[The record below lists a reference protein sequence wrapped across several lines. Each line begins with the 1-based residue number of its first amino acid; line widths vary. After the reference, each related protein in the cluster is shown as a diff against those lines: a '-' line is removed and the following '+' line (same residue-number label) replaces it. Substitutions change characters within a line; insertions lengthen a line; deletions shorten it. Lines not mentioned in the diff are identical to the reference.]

1 MIARTVFAL
10 VLLLGAGG
18 AHATTTDEL
27 IAKNIAA
34 RGGADRLAAIKT
46 LKMRGQL
53 VAGGGFKLAYAE
65 LLKRPDK
72 IRDEASMQGLTQ
84 VQAWDGQ
91 RGWSIQPFGGRKDP
105 IPMSAD
111 DARELAEG
119 ADIDGAWIDA
129 AAKGNTVTYLGTED
143 VDGTNAHK
151 LQVQLKDGN
160 TLVVYL
166 DPDAYLPIR
175 EIARR
180 TVRGTQQ
187 VTQTDFGDYE
197 QVNGVYFPF
206 AITSGPKGGTP
217 DQMMQIT
224 ISKAEANVPVED
236 ALFAFPEKKIA
247 AGSAATVAGQGS
259 K

>member
-1 MIARTVFAL
+1 MTARAVFAL
-10 VLLLGAGG
+10 ALLLSAGS
-18 AHATTTDEL
+18 ACAATADEL

-34 RGGADRLAAIKT
+34 RGGMDKLQAIKT
-46 LKMRGQL
+46 LKMQGQL
-53 VAGGGFKLAYAE
+53 LAGGGFKLAYSE
-65 LLKRPDK
+65 TLKRPDK
-72 IRDEASMQGLTQ
+72 IRDEASVQGLTQ

-91 RGWSIQPFGGRKDP
+91 HGWSIQPFGGRKDP

-111 DARELAEG
+111 DAKELAEG
-119 ADIDGAWIDA
+119 ADIDGAWVNA
-129 AAKGNTVTYLGTED
+129 AAKGSTVTYLGTED
-143 VDGTNAHK
+143 VDGTSAHK

-160 TLVVYL
+160 TLIVYL

-206 AITSGPKGGTP
+206 AITTGPKEGG
-217 DQMMQIT
+217 DDSKVRIT
-224 ISKAEANVPVED
+224 FDTAQANVPVD
-236 ALFAFPEKKIA
+236 DSIFVFPEKNA
-247 AGSAATVAGQGS
+247 NAAGQGS
-259 K
+259 H

>member
-1 MIARTVFAL
+1 MMIARAVFAFA
-10 VLLLGAGG
+10 LLFCAGS
-18 AHATTTDEL
+18 ACAVTADEL
-27 IAKNIAA
+27 VDKSIAA
-34 RGGADRLAAIKT
+34 RGGMEKLQAIKT
-46 LKMRGQL
+46 LKMEGQL
-53 VAGGGFKLAYAE
+53 IAGGGFKLAYTS
-65 LLKRPDK
+65 LMKRPDK
-72 IRDEASMQGLTQ
+72 LREEASVQGLTQ

-111 DARELAEG
+111 DARELAEQ
-119 ADIDGAWIDA
+119 ADIDGPLVNA
-129 AAKGNTVTYLGTED
+129 AAKGNQVTYLGTED

-151 LQVQLKDGN
+151 LQVRLKDGN
-160 TLVVYL
+160 TLVIYL

-180 TVRGTQQ
+180 MIRGSQQ

-206 AITSGPKGGTP
+206 AITSGPKGGTA
-217 DQMMQIT
+217 DQMMQIS
-224 ISKAEANVPVED
+224 IDKAQANVAVED
-236 ALFAFPEKKIA
+236 AVFAFPAPAAKKQE
-247 AGSAATVAGQGS
+247 G

>member
-1 MIARTVFAL
+1 MIARAVFAL
-10 VLLLGAGG
+10 ALLVCAGS
-18 AHATTTDEL
+18 ACAVTADEL

-34 RGGADRLAAIKT
+34 RGGMEKLQTIKT
-46 LKMRGQL
+46 LRMEGQL
-53 VAGGGFKLAYAE
+53 IAGGGFKLAYTSTM
-65 LLKRPDK
+65 KRPDK
-72 IRDEASMQGLTQ
+72 IRSEASVQGLTQ

-111 DARELAEG
+111 DAKELAEQ
-119 ADIDGAWIDA
+119 ADIDGPLVNAG
-129 AAKGNTVTYLGTED
+129 AKGNIVTYLGTED

-151 LQVQLKDGN
+151 LQMQLKDGN
-160 TLVVYL
+160 TLVIYL

-180 TVRGTQQ
+180 TLRGTQE

-206 AITSGPKGGTP
+206 AITTGPKGGG
-217 DQMMQIT
+217 DNSKME
-224 ISKAEANVPVED
+224 ISIDKAQANVPVED
-236 ALFAFPEKKIA
+236 AVFAFPAPAAKKQE
-247 AGSAATVAGQGS
+247 G

>member
-1 MIARTVFAL
+1 MTARAVIAFAL
-10 VLLLGAGG
+10 LLCVGSAC
-18 AHATTTDEL
+18 AATADEL
-27 IAKNIAA
+27 ISKNIVA
-34 RGGADRLAAIKT
+34 RGGADKLAAIKT
-46 LKMRGQL
+46 LKMQGQ
-53 VAGGGFKLAYAE
+53 VIAGGGFKLSYAE
-65 LLKRPDK
+65 YLKRPDK
-72 IRDEASMQGLTQ
+72 LRQEASVQGLTQ

-119 ADIDGAWIDA
+119 ADIDGAWVDA

-143 VDGTNAHK
+143 VDGTSAHK

-187 VTQTDFGDYE
+187 VTQTDYGDYE
-197 QVNGVYFPF
+197 KVDGVYFPF
-206 AITSGPKGGTP
+206 AITTGPKGGTS

-224 ISKAEANVPVED
+224 IDKAQANVPVED
-236 ALFAFPEKKIA
+236 SVFAFPEKNVA
-247 AGSAATVAGQGS
+247 SAAAQGS

>member
-1 MIARTVFAL
+1 
-10 VLLLGAGG
+10 
-18 AHATTTDEL
+18 
-27 IAKNIAA
+27 
-34 RGGADRLAAIKT
+34 
-46 LKMRGQL
+46 
-53 VAGGGFKLAYAE
+53 
-65 LLKRPDK
+65 
-72 IRDEASMQGLTQ
+72 
-84 VQAWDGQ
+84 
-91 RGWSIQPFGGRKDP
+91 SIQPFGGRKDP

-111 DARELAEG
+111 DAKELAEG
-119 ADIDGAWIDA
+119 ADIDGAWVNA
-129 AAKGNTVTYLGTED
+129 GAKGNTVTYLGTED
-143 VDGTNAHK
+143 VDGTNAYK

-180 TVRGTQQ
+180 TLRGTQK

-206 AITSGPKGGTP
+206 AITTGPKGGRP

-224 ISKAEANVPVED
+224 IDKAQANVLLDDSV
-236 ALFAFPEKKIA
+236 FAFPEKNA
-247 AGSAATVAGQGS
+247 APARQGS